1 MNVLIT
7 GVGTGIGKATCLH
20 FLKQGFTVVGVLRNQ
35 KHLKGLV
42 TVAGSLSSNLKIITA
57 DLENSNF
64 SDKVFKQLKELN
76 ISSIDVLLNIA
87 GVLDTTA
94 VSDFEVTSVNK
105 VMMVNFVSP
114 SMLISRLLPLIEANK
129 PGNIVNITSMSGFP
143 GSVRFPSLAVY
154 GASKAALGSLTE
166 SLAAEFTENGVHIN
180 ALAIGSVNTE
190 MLQKAFPDF
199 ESSISPSDMAEYIY
213 TFATIGY
220 KFHNGKVLSVAITNP

>member
-1 MNVLIT
+1 
-7 GVGTGIGKATCLH
+7 
-20 FLKQGFTVVGVLRNQ
+20 
-35 KHLKGLV
+35 
-42 TVAGSLSSNLKIITA
+42 
-57 DLENSNF
+57 
-64 SDKVFKQLKELN
+64 
-76 ISSIDVLLNIA
+76 
-87 GVLDTTA
+87 
-94 VSDFEVTSVNK
+94 
-105 VMMVNFVSP
+105 
-114 SMLISRLLPLIEANK
+114 MLISRLLPLIEANK